1 MIRSIALTLLVL
13 TAACDATPQGNEAQP
28 AIVANIVDADRSTP
42 SEAPA
47 NAAIASP
54 AEPAGIAN
62 PQPATIPA
70 SVQGRWTGASD
81 RCDDRAA
88 PLELAVAPDR
98 LVFHESVGTVR
109 SVRIGEDG
117 RIAIDASFTGEGQS
131 WRRTLTLTRT
141 GDRLVIAG
149 DGAATTRK
157 RC

>member
-13 TAACDATPQGNEAQP
+13 TAACDATPQGNDAQP

-42 SEAPA
+42 SPAPA
-47 NAAIASP
+47 NAIIAP
-54 AEPAGIAN
+54 PDQPTEVVN
-62 PQPATIPA
+62 PQPAIIPA
-70 SVQGRWTGASD
+70 SVQGRWTGESD

-88 PLELAVAPDR
+88 PLELTVAPDR

-117 RIAIDASFTGEGQS
+117 GIAIDASFTGEGQS
-131 WRRTLTLTRT
+131 WQRTLTLTRT
-141 GDRLVIAG
+141 GDRLVITG
-149 DGAATTRK
+149 DGATTTRK